1 MFTILKETL
10 MAKHIDNINHNSY
23 YDPVT
28 LSGTCTYVNV
38 KDGCTG
44 TITNSNFVEIGENNV
59 NITLNNVNYVVIG
72 DNNQTVTI
80 SNSDYI
86 IVGSECEN
94 VTVGSHS
101 SGNTRFAG
109 RTGGGSVVIGHST
122 IGAEITGFNSR
133 LDKSRNIQADGT
145 FNQVTKSGVVFLD
158 DANGNELN
166 NSSRIDLKQTN
177 NNSIETKNINLANK
191 APFIDYALV
200 DDVTRV
206 QSRVPAVNRQSDANG
221 TILDRSLNT
230 LINAPR
236 GESPKGDAATAGKYT
251 LQNGVWIRIV

>member
-1 MFTILKETL
+1 
-10 MAKHIDNINHNSY
+10 MARHTDNNFNVW
-23 YDPVT
+23 YDGVT
-28 LSGTCTYVNV
+28 LTNCTYVHC

-44 TITNSNFVEIGENNV
+44 TITGCNYIEIGENNT
-59 NITLNNVNYVVIG
+59 TLTLTNVNYCTIG

-80 SNSDYI
+80 TGSDYI

-94 VTVGSHS
+94 ITVGSHS
-101 SGNTRFAG
+101 AGNTRFSG
-109 RTGGGSVVIGHST
+109 RTGGNSIVVGHNI
-122 IGAEITGFNSR
+122 IGAEITGWNSKY
-133 LDKSRNIQADGT
+133 DKSRNIQADGT

-177 NNSIETKNINLANK
+177 NNSIETKNINLTNK
-191 APFIDYALV
+191 APFVDYALI

-206 QSRVPAVNRQSDANG
+206 QSRVPVVNRQADANG

-230 LINAPR
+230 LINAPA
-236 GESPKGDAATAGKYT
+236 GESPKGDPVTQNKYT
-251 LQNGVWIRIV
+251 LQNGVWVKVD

>member
-1 MFTILKETL
+1 

-44 TITNSNFVEIGENNV
+44 TITNSNFVEIGEDN
-59 NITLNNVNYVVIG
+59 TGLSLTNVNYCTIG

-94 VTVGSHS
+94 ISVGLHS
-101 SGNTRFAG
+101 SGNTRFTG
-109 RTGGGSVVIGHST
+109 RTGGNSLVIGHKI
-122 IGAEITGFNSR
+122 IGAEITGWNSKY
-133 LDKSRNIQADGT
+133 DKSRNIQADGT

-177 NNSIETKNINLANK
+177 NNSVETKNINLTNK
-191 APFIDYALV
+191 APFINYALI

-206 QSRVPAVNRQSDANG
+206 QSRVPVVNRQADANG

-230 LINAPR
+230 LINAPK
-236 GESPKGDAATAGKYT
+236 GLSPKGEPVTTDKYT
-251 LQNGVWIRIV
+251 LQNGVFVKVI

>member
-1 MFTILKETL
+1 MRHT
-10 MAKHIDNINHNSY
+10 DSNHNIW
-23 YDPVT
+23 YDGVT
-28 LSGTCTYVNV
+28 LTNCTYVHC

-44 TITNSNFVEIGENNV
+44 TFTNCDFVEIGENNV

-72 DNNQTVTI
+72 GNNATVAITD
-80 SNSDYI
+80 SDYV
-86 IVGSECEN
+86 IVGSDCEN
-94 VTVGSHS
+94 IRVGSHDP
-101 SGNTRFAG
+101 SGTRFAG

-158 DANGNELN
+158 DANGNELK
-166 NSSRIDLKQTN
+166 NSSRLDLTQTN
-177 NNSIETKNINLANK
+177 NNSIESINLNLNK
-191 APFIDYALV
+191 KAAFVDYALV

-251 LQNGVWIRIV
+251 LQNGVFVKVI

>member
-1 MFTILKETL
+1 
-10 MAKHIDNINHNSY
+10 MAKHVDNINHNSY

-28 LSGTCTYVNV
+28 LSGTCTYVHC
-38 KDGCTG
+38 KEGCTG
-44 TITNSNFVEIGENNV
+44 SISDCNFIEIGENNTGL
-59 NITLNNVNYVVIG
+59 TLDTVTYCTIG

-80 SNSDYI
+80 TGSDYI
-86 IVGSECEN
+86 IVGSDCEN
-94 VTVGSHS
+94 ITVGSHS

-158 DANGNELN
+158 DANGNELK
-166 NSSRIDLKQTN
+166 NSSRLDLTQTN
-177 NNSIETKNINLANK
+177 NNSIESINLNLNK
-191 APFIDYALV
+191 KAAFVDYALV

-251 LQNGVWIRIV
+251 LQNGVFVKVI